1 MLFKST
7 LLLPALLALGL
18 ATAVPGPEVE
28 EDLAARGQEFG
39 DDIAAR
45 GTFGEEDLA
54 ARGGS
59 PDCGQYASWSSKQ
72 HRCFCHQSGYTYY
85 SDGKYC
91 CQSNYQYDHNS
102 HRCCRKQNYDFKHG
116 RCY

>member
-39 DDIAAR
+39 DDFAAR
-45 GTFGEEDLA
+45 DIEAEDLA
-54 ARGGS
+54 ARGKT
-59 PDCGQYASWSSKQ
+59 PDCGSFASYNSKQ
-72 HRCFCHQSGYTYY
+72 HRCVCHQPGYTWYP
-85 SDGKYC
+85 DGKIC
-91 CQSNYQYDHNS
+91 CQSNWEYDHHS
-102 HRCCRKQNYDFKHG
+102 HKCCRKQNYDFKHG
-116 RCY
+116 RCH